1 MDKERPGRSIK
12 HKTSK
17 ISTNTTSKTTKC
29 SNLDSQMSSMS
40 ALTAVDISLAPH
52 QSTSS
57 AFVENN
63 PEKVF
68 RNKSFP
74 GTHKINIKEIS
85 SISSNINENET
96 LEQGDGKLPTAL
108 EMCNETATLKDGKLP
123 TALEMCN
130 DHLQLVPY
138 QHNNNPAPEENSG
151 PQPPPIPV
159 SFTMIIFSGSIIIL
173 YVIYSSHHNGDDDWK
188 NKAEKVMIQF
198 FEVFARFTRH
208 FVPIYWLTK
217 KDETRVFA
225 LLRIKTFLLRYL
237 AQDNAEKI
245 MSMIDYF

>member
-108 EMCNETATLKDGKLP
+108 EMCN
-123 TALEMCN
+123 

-138 QHNNNPAPEENSG
+138 QHNNNPAPEESSG

-225 LLRIKTFLLRYL
+225 LLKIKTFLLRYL

-245 MSMIDYF
+245 MCMIDYF